1 MRILTV
7 ILISAVIGLSVGA
20 AIGYVEVHSTD
31 IAALAQLQSESP
43 QSATT
48 KRTVTV
54 GNSPRVQVDEPH
66 FQFGSMQRGSSMQ
79 HRFEVKNV
87 GGAPLTL
94 RVGQTTCKCTLG
106 EVSGEA
112 VPPGGST
119 HVLLDWK
126 ALSDY
131 GPFRQSATLI
141 TNDPLNSQIELTI
154 EGQVTEA
161 TNLSPTEFL
170 FDKVAVG
177 ETKSAEVILM
187 AMLEDNLTV
196 SDPTWSDPAAADKFD
211 VKIEPLEHDQL
222 PNPDAKEGVRL
233 TVTSKPGLPVGRFHQ
248 WLSLRT
254 NIAGNETIEIPL
266 VGRVV
271 GDISV
276 HGIDWNEEA
285 GILSLGKVDSSEGR
299 QRRVNVVVRGQGA
312 PDVQLAVDSVE
323 PEELKVA
330 IGEPKQLTD
339 TLVHFPV
346 QVEVPAGTRPMVRLG
361 TAQGEEGRVVIRT
374 THPTIKELALG
385 VRFAVER

>member
-1 MRILTV
+1 MRIFTV
-7 ILISAVIGLSVGA
+7 ILVSALIGLSVGA
-20 AIGYVEVHSTD
+20 AVAYVEVNSTD
-31 IAALAQLQSESP
+31 VTALAQSGSESSSKP
-43 QSATT
+43 TATAG
-48 KRTVTV
+48 KF
-54 GNSPRVQVDEPH
+54 PRVQVDEPH

-112 VPPGGST
+112 VPPGGTT

-154 EGQVTEA
+154 EGQVTEP
-161 TNLSPTEFL
+161 TNLSPREFL

-177 ETKSAEVILM
+177 ESKSAEVVVM

-196 SDPTWSDPAAADKFD
+196 SDPKWSDPADADKFD
-211 VKIEPLEHDQL
+211 VKIQPLEHDQL
-222 PNPDAKEGVRL
+222 PNPDAKEGVRV
-233 TVTSKPGLPVGRFHQ
+233 TVTTKPGLPVGRLHQ
-248 WLSLRT
+248 WLSLGT

-276 HGIDWNEEA
+276 HGIDWNEET
-285 GILSLGKVDSSEGR
+285 GTLSLGKVDGSEGR

-312 PDVQLAVDSVE
+312 QEVQLAVDSVE
-323 PEELKVA
+323 PEELKVT
-330 IGEPKQLTD
+330 IGEPKKLTD

-346 QVEVPAGTRPMVRLG
+346 QVEVPAGTRPLVRLG
-361 TAQGEEGRVVIRT
+361 TAQGEEGRVVLTT
-374 THPTIKELALG
+374 THPTIKELVIG